1 MALERI
7 HTYHIVRV
15 FRMVVPLVVL
25 ALIGVLI
32 VNYQNQSR
40 EEITAAPVTPKLV
53 ENVSELAEEIKFSRE
68 EAGRT
73 AFTVEARSNLGFA
86 DGRNLLEDVIVSLY
100 GEDGQTP
107 ERRIRSDSC
116 GYDETTNDIRCEG
129 NVEMQLDE
137 HTTGRTAAMSYN
149 HGTRTITAL
158 EETEVVRPDEFT
170 GRADRMTLMVE
181 QNILEIAGGVRITT
195 TGGAVLEAGRARYYQ
210 KENRIEITGGLRL
223 TTPAGTL
230 EGVRAEL
237 ELSPNTLDLRRMQV
251 WEDIGVESLDP
262 RNPLALTADELL
274 VELLFGRVER
284 ALAQG
289 RTVLE
294 AGGETEHQTLFGDS
308 LRASFDDAGYVRVI
322 DAEGA
327 GRMIFGPDQR
337 LESQHIRSELAG
349 VISTEEDSVL
359 QVGDF
364 RVEGSYFVVEQGEII
379 RFATDR
385 PAVIKMES
393 GHARGQR
400 TEATFDPD
408 SRVLLSLVQTG
419 DAEFVQDDRTG
430 AADRLEVY
438 GDGESVLLDG
448 NARVT
453 DTALRIEASRI
464 ILNREDASFSAAGAV
479 RTLWMDEGNP
489 TLIVSVNADGNEE
502 RILFSGGAELWSGA
516 TYVKATTIEIEPG
529 RRRFVASGGVRS
541 TFDDV
546 RFWSDE
552 LEFDE
557 QAGIVH
563 HSGNV
568 RARSDEIQL
577 DATDVRVTFDG
588 DEPDRV
594 VALGNVH
601 VRGSDFDGRGDQA
614 VYVQSI
620 HTVTLTGP
628 DAEIS
633 DVRRG
638 AVRGCELVLDIETSD
653 VRVNS
658 EGDCRVVTRR
668 ILGQTTLSPD

>member
-1 MALERI
+1 MALEKI
-7 HTYHIVRV
+7 HTYHVVRV
-15 FRMVVPLVVL
+15 LRMVVPLVVL

-32 VNYQNQSR
+32 RNYQEHSR
-40 EEITAAPVTPKLV
+40 EEITAEPVILKLV
-53 ENVSELAEEIKFSRE
+53 ENVSKLAEEIQFSRE

-86 DGRNLLEDVIVSLY
+86 DGRNLLVDVIVTLY
-100 GEDGQTP
+100 GEDGRTP

-116 GYDETTNDIRCEG
+116 GHDETTNDIRCEG

-149 HGTRTITAL
+149 HGTRTITTL
-158 EETEVVRPDEFT
+158 EETQIMRPDEFT

-181 QNILEIAGGVRITT
+181 QNILEIDGGVRITT
-195 TGGAVLEAGRARYYQ
+195 TGGSVLAAGRARYYQ

-223 TTPAGTL
+223 TTPTGTL

-237 ELSPNTLDLRRMQV
+237 QLSPNALDLRQIQV
-251 WEDIGVESLDP
+251 WEDMGVESLDP

-274 VELLFGRVER
+274 VELSFGRVER

-294 AGGETEHQTLFGDS
+294 AGGESERRTLFGDT
-308 LRASFDDAGYVRVI
+308 LRASFDDAGYVRVV

-337 LESQHIRSELAG
+337 LESRHIRSELAG
-349 VISTEEDSVL
+349 IISTAEDSVL
-359 QVGDF
+359 QVGGF
-364 RVEGSYFVVEQGEII
+364 RVEGSYFVVEQGKII

-385 PAVIKMES
+385 PAVIEMAT
-393 GHARGQR
+393 GHSRGQR

-408 SRVLLSLVQTG
+408 SRILLSLVQTG
-419 DAEFVQDDRTG
+419 DAQFVQDDRTG
-430 AADRLEVY
+430 AADRLEVH
-438 GDGESVLLDG
+438 GDGDRVLLDG

-453 DTALRIEASRI
+453 DTALRIEALRI
-464 ILNREDASFSAAGAV
+464 VLNRADASFSAAGAV

-489 TLIVSVNADGNEE
+489 TLIVSTNADGSEE
-502 RILFSGGAELWSGA
+502 RILFSDGAELWSGA
-516 TYVKATTIEIEPG
+516 TYVKATTIEIDPG
-529 RRRFVASGGVRS
+529 RGRFVASGGVES

-557 QAGIVH
+557 QAGVVH

-568 RARSDEIQL
+568 RARSEEIEL
-577 DATDVRVTFDG
+577 DATDVHVTFEG
-588 DEPDRV
+588 DEPERV
-594 VALGNVH
+594 VARGNVR

-614 VYVQSI
+614 IYVQSI
-620 HTVTLTGP
+620 HTVTLTGQ

-638 AVRGCELVLDIETSD
+638 AVRGCELVLDIETGD

-658 EGDCRVVTRR
+658 EGDCRVFTRR
-668 ILGQTTLSPD
+668 ILQ